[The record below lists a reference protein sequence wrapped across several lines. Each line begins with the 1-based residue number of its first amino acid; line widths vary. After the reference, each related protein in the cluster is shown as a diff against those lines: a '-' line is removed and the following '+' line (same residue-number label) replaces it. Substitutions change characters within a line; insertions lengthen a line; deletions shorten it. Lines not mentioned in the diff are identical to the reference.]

1 MFITPLGHT
10 ECLIE
15 IPNNKNELVRIL
27 IDSWFS
33 DVCVGDLM
41 ARRERVRFDYDTLPR
56 IDYIFISHSHLDH
69 LDPYFLTEFFRYQ
82 SPTLLIPETCQFALD
97 ILKRYLPE
105 AKIAIIRNNEKIL
118 KDGVMIE
125 WVIWSSN
132 DVGNEEDVM
141 TLFVSNSESMI
152 YHEID
157 TKTPFNESE
166 RQLLEE
172 KITPHRWKSLL
183 LIESGNEIEIQ
194 LRSLETIKMSER
206 WDIVKNA
213 EEIWSE
219 KISEEWQYLHDYE
232 LYDPRY
238 ESWVTRAWIGQ
249 GITIPREIDEG
260 LSNFHPLPL
269 SRVASVESQTL
280 KGQKLPKS
288 SFALLPGKR
297 YELMK
302 NSWLKEIPTIKS
314 IKVELYRT
322 KSEHKHLSFLERL
335 PWPAFASEREESI
348 DDDVLLDLLNHRF
361 LPFALASASDPLKA
375 AILSSNDHR
384 YRIAF
389 KARNSDIIATYGF
402 SWATGKY
409 AREEKPIELSRIS
422 EIYFLDD
429 ITDFLE
435 GKQELYSVFVH
446 EMQRG
451 KSYRLWNI
459 LGANFINTDLLTR
472 KYTYHFERAKQWWDN
487 KRLCDELLE
496 IYQRKIKI
504 VRK

>member
-41 ARRERVRFDYDTLPR
+41 ARRERVRFDYDTLPK

-97 ILKRYLPE
+97 ILKKYLPE
-105 AKIAIIRNNEKIL
+105 AKITIMRNNEKIL

-141 TLFVSNSESMI
+141 TLFVSNSESMV

-183 LIESGNEIEIQ
+183 LIESGNEIETQ

-206 WDIVKNA
+206 SDIVKNA

-335 PWPAFASEREESI
+335 PWPAFVSERGESI
-348 DDDVLLDLLNHRF
+348 DNDILLDLLNHRF
-361 LPFALASASDPLKA
+361 LPFALASASDPFKA

-402 SWATGKY
+402 SWTTGKY
-409 AREEKPIELSRIS
+409 AHEEKPIELSRIS

-429 ITDFLE
+429 ITDFLA

-451 KSYRLWNI
+451 KSYRLWNT
-459 LGANFINTDLLTR
+459 LGANFINIDLLAR

-487 KRLCDELLE
+487 KRLCEELLE
-496 IYQRKIKI
+496 IYQRKIKV

>member
-41 ARRERVRFDYDTLPR
+41 ARRERVRFDYGTLPK

-105 AKIAIIRNNEKIL
+105 AKITIMRNNEKIL

-141 TLFVSNSESMI
+141 TLFVSNSESMV

-183 LIESGNEIEIQ
+183 LIESGNEIETQ

-206 WDIVKNA
+206 SDIVKNA

-238 ESWVTRAWIGQ
+238 ESWTTRAWIGQ

-335 PWPAFASEREESI
+335 PWPAFVSERGESI
-348 DDDVLLDLLNHRF
+348 DNDILLDLLNHRF

-402 SWATGKY
+402 SWTTGKY

-429 ITDFLE
+429 ITDFLA

-446 EMQRG
+446 EMQKG
-451 KSYRLWNI
+451 KSYRFWNT

-487 KRLCDELLE
+487 KKLCEELLGV
-496 IYQRKIKI
+496 YQRKIKI

>member
-1 MFITPLGHT
+1 
-10 ECLIE
+10 
-15 IPNNKNELVRIL
+15 
-27 IDSWFS
+27 
-33 DVCVGDLM
+33 
-41 ARRERVRFDYDTLPR
+41 
-56 IDYIFISHSHLDH
+56 
-69 LDPYFLTEFFRYQ
+69 LTEFFRYQ

-97 ILKRYLPE
+97 ILKKYLPE

-249 GITIPREIDEG
+249 WITIPREIDEG

-302 NSWLKEIPTIKS
+302 NSGLKEIPTIKS

-335 PWPAFASEREESI
+335 PWPAFVSESGESI
-348 DDDVLLDLLNHRF
+348 DDDILLDLLNHRF
-361 LPFALASASDPLKA
+361 LPFALASASDPLKS

-402 SWATGKY
+402 SWTTGKY
-409 AREEKPIELSRIS
+409 AREEKPIEPSRIS

-429 ITDFLE
+429 ITDFLA

-446 EMQRG
+446 EMQKG
-451 KSYRLWNI
+451 KSYRFWNT
-459 LGANFINTDLLTR
+459 LGANFINTDLLVK
-472 KYTYHFERAKQWWDN
+472 KYSYHFERAKQWWDN
-487 KRLCDELLE
+487 KRLCEELLE
-496 IYQRKIKI
+496 IYQRKIKV